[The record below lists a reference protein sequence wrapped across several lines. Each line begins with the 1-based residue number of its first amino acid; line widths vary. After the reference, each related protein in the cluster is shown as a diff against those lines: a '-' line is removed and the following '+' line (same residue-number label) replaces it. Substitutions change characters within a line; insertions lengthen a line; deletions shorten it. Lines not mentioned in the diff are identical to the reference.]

1 MAWLSRITP
10 PLPTPPSHPL
20 SSPLPCFVLLLRCK
34 ARIEAAGGFV
44 SPPPEPGLSSRVWL
58 DAAMTQIG
66 LAMARS
72 IGDHAVKSIGVVAE
86 PEVTTHTIAVRQ
98 GHGNNRAVGN
108 LVGTTFLLTNVCRV
122 VSVLSSVIRVGSTC
136 SGSPESIAF
145 SILLRKLHCCFLAT
159 TRGQG

>member
-1 MAWLSRITP
+1 MGKKTLDITFT
-10 PLPTPPSHPL
+10 LRLT
-20 SSPLPCFVLLLRCK
+20 LLLRVSIQ

-86 PEVTTHTIAVRQ
+86 PEITTHTIAVRERRR
-98 GHGNNRAVGN
+98 GNAAAKNMLPKR
-108 LVGTTFLLTNVCRV
+108 
-122 VSVLSSVIRVGSTC
+122 
-136 SGSPESIAF
+136 PE
-145 SILLRKLHCCFLAT
+145 RKNAH
-159 TRGQG
+159 

>member
-1 MAWLSRITP
+1 MT
-10 PLPTPPSHPL
+10 SH
-20 SSPLPCFVLLLRCK
+20 LRTQPFFFALNLK

-86 PEVTTHTIAVRQ
+86 PEVTTHSIVVRETWDTAV
-98 GHGNNRAVGN
+98 HVF
-108 LVGTTFLLTNVCRV
+108 GT
-122 VSVLSSVIRVGSTC
+122 
-136 SGSPESIAF
+136 
-145 SILLRKLHCCFLAT
+145 
-159 TRGQG
+159 